1 MFKGLTVLRNSFLWM
16 SQNRSLRRWMESSST
31 AHALTSRFIA
41 GLSLEDGISLA
52 KTLGDQGI
60 QTALD
65 HLGENVGTVQE
76 AKAAGAAALGAL
88 SSLAQLSIGGTVAIK
103 LTQLGLDLSME
114 EGIANLEPLVMLA
127 KQAGTRVEVDMES
140 SAYTDRTLRI
150 VEAMHLKHGSIRA
163 VIQAYLYRSEADVH
177 RLNQLGIPIRLCKG
191 AYNESAVLA
200 MAEKSEVDKAFLR
213 LMRVLLE
220 DGKFPAIATHDPA
233 ILQQATAFAKEID
246 LSPSEFEFEMLY
258 GVRRDLQQ
266 QIRQQGF
273 NLRLYVPYGE
283 AWYPYFM
290 RRLAERPANVWFL
303 ARNLLRS

>member
-1 MFKGLTVLRNSFLWM
+1 MLRNSFLWM

-140 SAYTDRTLRI
+140 SAYTDRTLQI
-150 VEAMHLKHGSIRA
+150 VEAMHLKHGEMASYVKCEETMTLTNYAERLAFVRA
-163 VIQAYLYRSEADVH
+163 
-177 RLNQLGIPIRLCKG
+177 
-191 AYNESAVLA
+191 A
-200 MAEKSEVDKAFLR
+200 MADQALDGFILPRADEHLGEYVLVDFVSRRTKSV
-213 LMRVLLE
+213 
-220 DGKFPAIATHDPA
+220 
-233 ILQQATAFAKEID
+233 
-246 LSPSEFEFEMLY
+246 S
-258 GVRRDLQQ
+258 
-266 QIRQQGF
+266 
-273 NLRLYVPYGE
+273 
-283 AWYPYFM
+283 
-290 RRLAERPANVWFL
+290 
-303 ARNLLRS
+303 

>member
-1 MFKGLTVLRNSFLWM
+1 M

-41 GLSLEDGISLA
+41 GLNLEDGLALA

-76 AKAAGAAALGAL
+76 AKASGAAAVRAL
-88 SSLAQLSIGGTVAIK
+88 SGLAQLSIGGTVAIK

-114 EGIANLEPLVMLA
+114 ECLANLEPLVMLA

-140 SAYTDRTLRI
+140 TAYTDQTLQI

-163 VIQAYLYRSEADVH
+163 VIQAYLYRSEADVY
-177 RLNQLGIPIRLCKG
+177 RLNQLGIPVRLCKG
-191 AYNESAVLA
+191 AYNEPADLA
-200 MAEKSEVDKAFLR
+200 IAKKPDVDKAFLR
-213 LMRVLLE
+213 LMRVMLK

-233 ILQQATAFAKEID
+233 ILQQATAFVKEID
-246 LSPSEFEFEMLY
+246 LSPSDFEFEMLY
-258 GVRRDLQQ
+258 GVRRDLQR